1 MFNDGCYCKGSNHM
15 NLALKSVSYVYE
27 SSSELAQWLSGFAPS
42 VAV

>member
-1 MFNDGCYCKGSNHM
+1 M